1 MAERKKS
8 LNAVLGLAGQGKSAE
23 TLAKAEDMGAA
34 EFQANTGRKL
44 QRVITKLV
52 DRLEHE
58 AQDIP
63 LGSLSLNVGILVDK
77 LATLGGGGAPIANQ
91 TNIQINGLSRAELA
105 GLLTGQRIKV
115 SRGDDVTLNGTRQNL
130 PTPSASFAKSGVQPI
145 SRQRPDRLTPV
156 DVDVSPLSVNAESTV
171 PL

>member
-8 LNAVLGLAGQGKSAE
+8 VHAVLGLAGQGKSAE
-23 TLAKAEDMGAA
+23 TLARAEDMGVA

-77 LATLGGGGAPIANQ
+77 LATLGGGGAPIAHQ
-91 TNIQINGLSRAELA
+91 TNIQINGLSRADLA
-105 GLLTGQRIKV
+105 GLLTGQRIKQ
-115 SRGDDVTLNGTRQNL
+115 SGCDDVTGK
-130 PTPSASFAKSGVQPI
+130 ASFAKSGVQPI
-145 SRQRPDRLTPV
+145 SRQRPDRLVPV
-156 DVDVSPLSVNAESTV
+156 EIDVSPLSVNAESIV
-171 PL
+171 SP

>member
-8 LNAVLGLAGQGKSAE
+8 VHAVLGLAGQGKSAE
-23 TLAKAEDMGAA
+23 TLARAEDMGVA

-77 LATLGGGGAPIANQ
+77 LATLGGGGAPIAHQ
-91 TNIQINGLSRAELA
+91 TNIQINGLSRADLA
-105 GLLTGQRIKV
+105 GLLTGQRIKASV
-115 SRGDDVTLNGTRQNL
+115 CDGVTGK
-130 PTPSASFAKSGVQPI
+130 ASFAKSGVQPI
-145 SRQRPDRLTPV
+145 SRQRPDRLTPI
-156 DVDVSPLSVNAESTV
+156 DVDVSPPAGNAKSTV
-171 PL
+171 SP